1 MDGFAFV
8 NLEKF
13 SDFMHVPVP
22 AAGFLQVFGH
32 AQAYWPSQHSC
43 KCECIRRNQDA

>member
-8 NLEKF
+8 NLERI
-13 SDFMHVPVP
+13 SEFMHVPVP

-32 AQAYWPSQHSC
+32 AQAY
-43 KCECIRRNQDA
+43 